1 MIDESKIF
9 GIAAA
14 LPPEERPSYLDLSCT
29 GHPEA
34 RARLEEQLRLHDVE
48 GFTESQTFRFP
59 SIQAEPAS
67 LKPGAAGERIGF
79 YKLLEQIGE
88 GGFGTVW
95 AAEQSQPI
103 RRRVA
108 LKIIKPGMDTREV
121 IARFG
126 QERQALALMDHPNI
140 AKVLDAGSTSWG
152 RPYFVME
159 LVRGIR
165 ITDYCDQANLPT
177 AERLA
182 LFIQVCH
189 AVQHA
194 HQKGIIHRDLKP
206 SNILVTLQD
215 GVPVPK
221 VIDFGVAKATQQQ
234 RLTDLTIYTRI
245 QQMIGTPLYMS
256 PEQAEMSGLDID
268 TRSDIY
274 SLGVLLYELLT
285 GRTPFDPVVLMRE
298 GLDEIRRVIR
308 EQEPQTP
315 SMFVSKM
322 TEQFRGPV
330 AQRRQADGA
339 KLAGL
344 LRGDL
349 DCVVMKA
356 LEKDRTRRYQSA
368 DELALDLKRHL
379 AHEPVIAR
387 PATALHRFRR
397 LVRRNRLAFTAG
409 LVATALLVGTIFSTF
424 SWKRERAQRRETDLQ
439 REKAVQLEHRSL
451 RTEGLAGGR
460 TSALAAL
467 RAAWAISPSAELRN
481 EAIACL
487 ALHEVQFAKTL
498 PPDDPL
504 ARPPEPGAS
513 ADGRW
518 VLRFE
523 NNALEVLERASGR
536 HVAQF
541 PDLPGR
547 PPAQLDDMGRRLAIV
562 RDAKDVTLHELPSG
576 RLLHKLPHP
585 QPVSCLDWTGEL
597 LATGGGYDRLIHL
610 WDTTTGKRL
619 RRFSGH
625 DSHIEALR
633 FRPGGQELISLAQDS
648 VLRVWHAA
656 RGVEILR
663 VEGVVNHRGP
673 AWWSADGR
681 EFFCPQALSGKVDVF
696 QCDWSRTTQVLAPG
710 EDEPRSENVPSLVLD
725 GTGELAAAVDETACR
740 VWSLAAGRLAAT
752 FPKDGQE
759 WMAVQFAGDDSL
771 WLSGWNRALRRVPVV
786 RQRRGWPEFAAEEH
800 TGLRSGPLLVGARAD
815 GGALALTANEQTDAA
830 DRVEIYYPGEKRA
843 VRLAQRDPF
852 SAALSPDGRWGA
864 TGSFRDPGA
873 RLWHLP
879 SGEPARTISHPDTV
893 LGLFFAGGNLWLV
906 SPTGVQRTS
915 PNSAP
920 ADGVTIPGNF
930 PGFTVSPDGRHAA
943 SLARTEVVLHR
954 QSDLA
959 KIARFPVPAYAGAIG
974 SGTLAFS
981 RDGAHLAL
989 HTAGGTVITWRLET
1003 LRAELRA
1010 LGMDW

>member
-1 MIDESKIF
+1 METHT
-9 GIAAA
+9 
-14 LPPEERPSYLDLSCT
+14 LSL
-29 GHPEA
+29 A
-34 RARLEEQLRLHDVE
+34 
-48 GFTESQTFRFP
+48 
-59 SIQAEPAS
+59 SIRAEPARA
-67 LKPGAAGERIGF
+67 KIEEAGQRIGP
-79 YKLLEQIGE
+79 YKLMEQIGE

-95 AAEQSQPI
+95 VADQERPV

-108 LKIIKPGMDTREV
+108 LKIIKLGMDTKEV
-121 IARFG
+121 IARFE
-126 QERQALALMDHPNI
+126 QERQALAMMDHPHI
-140 AKVLDAGSTSWG
+140 AKVLDAGATQWG
-152 RPYFVME
+152 RPFFVME

-165 ITDYCDQANLPT
+165 ITDYCDQENLPT
-177 AERLA
+177 AGRLA

-206 SNILVTLQD
+206 SNIPVTLQD

-234 RLTDLTIYTRI
+234 RLTDLTIYTQI

-285 GRTPFDPVVLMRE
+285 GRTPFDPEELMRQ

-308 EQEPQTP
+308 EQEPQRP
-315 SMFVSKM
+315 SMYLNTM
-322 TEQFRGPV
+322 TEQVRGPV
-330 AQRRQADGA
+330 AQRRQADSA

-349 DCVVMKA
+349 DWVVMKA

-368 DELALDLKRHL
+368 NELALDLKRHL

-387 PATALHRFRR
+387 PATALYRFRR
-397 LVRRNRLAFTAG
+397 VVRRNRLAFTATAF
-409 LVATALLVGTIFSTF
+409 VATALLGGATF
-424 SWKRERAQRRETDLQ
+424 SAFSWQRERAQGRETDLQ
-439 REKAVQLEHRSL
+439 RKKAVQLEHRGAFLAEARAL

-460 TSALAAL
+460 TRALADL
-467 RAAWAISPSAELRN
+467 SAAWAISPSPELRN

-536 HVAQF
+536 QVARF
-541 PDLPGR
+541 PGFPR
-547 PPAQLDDMGRRLAIV
+547 HPAAQLDDMGRRLAIV
-562 RDAKDVTLHELPSG
+562 RDEKDVALHELPSG
-576 RLLHKLPHP
+576 KLLYKLPHP
-585 QPVSCLDWTGEL
+585 KAVTCLDWTCEL
-597 LATGGGYDRLIHL
+597 LAAGGGTGDDNDRLIHF
-610 WDTTTGKRL
+610 WDTATGKPL

-625 DSHIEALR
+625 DARIDALR

-663 VEGVVNHRGP
+663 VENVENHRGP
-673 AWWSADGR
+673 AWWSPDGQQL
-681 EFFCPQALSGKVDVF
+681 FCPRSFDGKVDVF

-725 GTGELAAAVDETACR
+725 DTGELAAVVDETAGR

-752 FPKDGQE
+752 FPKDEQE
-759 WMAVQFAGDDSL
+759 WMAVRFAGDASL
-771 WLSGWNRALRRVPVV
+771 WLSGWNRALRRVPVM

-800 TGLRSGPLLVGARAD
+800 TGFRSSPLLVGARAD
-815 GGALALTANEQTDAA
+815 GGALALTSSEH
-830 DRVEIYYPGEKRA
+830 DRVEIYFPGEKRA
-843 VRLAQRDPF
+843 VPLAQPHPF
-852 SAALSPDGRWGA
+852 CAALSPDGQWAA

-873 RLWHLP
+873 QLWNLP
-879 SGEPARTISHPDTV
+879 SGEPAHTISHPDTV
-893 LGLFFAGGNLWLV
+893 LGLFFVGDNLWLV
-906 SPTGVQRTS
+906 SPKGVQRTS
-915 PNSAP
+915 PGRSP
-920 ADGVTIPGNF
+920 ASDVHIHGNF
-930 PGFTVSPDGRHAA
+930 PAFAVSADGRHAA

-954 QSDLA
+954 QSDLK
-959 KIARFPVPAYAGAIG
+959 KIAHFPVPAYAGAIG

-989 HTAGGTVITWRLET
+989 HTAYGTVIAWRLET
-1003 LRAELRA
+1003 LRAELSA